1 MQASIRYGFLASVTL
16 YGVATA
22 ATCTSNL
29 LIDDFSRR
37 STSNNNLGGYTN
49 DDGSMRS
56 ITVQGTSLILTPVPP
71 ADGRLSPS
79 YYYENLPCTQAL
91 SEGYSAISFTMK
103 APSKG
108 SNFTLEI
115 QTSTSCGTSAY
126 TSDWQVVKDLT
137 GDLQTVTIPLSG
149 WRNPVTNLDAV
160 KAFNWATWT
169 SPTQGHG
176 DEQWQ
181 LGDIMFLRE
190 QLNYFSC
197 IGNGRNGNVYQLE
210 LTCVIGVI
218 HHVSELQQLFVDV
231 FGLCD
236 EHNYPH
242 IIHHKHLRVL
252 DCKQHKVV
260 FYDDLPFVDFYL
272 LIHLVH
278 LVHLIHLIHLV
289 HIQDIDNDLIL
300 HVVHNEHHLQ
310 VVHHNIVHPV
320 LQHQHLQINQHHHL
334 QVVHHNIV
342 HPVLQH
348 QHLQI
353 NQHHHLQD
361 LICIGT
367 NNSQID
373 HDQSPHPNA
382 THAHAAAAAHSACAQ
397 PAQAHS
403 DQEANLHFPE
413 LVLLMVDRV
422 EQYSVVQVEMSNNIS
437 FWPNGCLCLVAA
449 RRSLEFVIR
458 IMSLFASVWQAY
470 GPTPRSLI

>member
-1 MQASIRYGFLASVTL
+1 M
-16 YGVATA
+16 
-22 ATCTSNL
+22 
-29 LIDDFSRR
+29 
-37 STSNNNLGGYTN
+37 
-49 DDGSMRS
+49 
-56 ITVQGTSLILTPVPP
+56 
-71 ADGRLSPS
+71 AD
-79 YYYENLPCTQAL
+79 LPL
-91 SEGYSAISFTMK
+91 K
-103 APSKG
+103 
-108 SNFTLEI
+108 
-115 QTSTSCGTSAY
+115 
-126 TSDWQVVKDLT
+126 
-137 GDLQTVTIPLSG
+137 
-149 WRNPVTNLDAV
+149 
-160 KAFNWATWT
+160 
-169 SPTQGHG
+169 
-176 DEQWQ
+176 
-181 LGDIMFLRE
+181 
-190 QLNYFSC
+190 
-197 IGNGRNGNVYQLE
+197 
-210 LTCVIGVI
+210 
-218 HHVSELQQLFVDV
+218 
-231 FGLCD
+231 
-236 EHNYPH
+236 YPH

-300 HVVHNEHHLQ
+300 HVVHNE
-310 VVHHNIVHPV
+310 
-320 LQHQHLQINQHHHL
+320 HHL

-449 RRSLEFVIR
+449 
-458 IMSLFASVWQAY
+458 
-470 GPTPRSLI
+470 

>member
-1 MQASIRYGFLASVTL
+1 MQASIRYGLLASVTL

-91 SEGYSAISFTMK
+91 SEGYSAIFFTMK

-181 LGDIMFLRE
+181 LGDIMFVCGDAAE
-190 QLNYFSC
+190 PTQSATSS
-197 IGNGRNGNVYQLE
+197 GAAPSS
-210 LTCVIGVI
+210 TTASSASSSTTSAA
-218 HHVSELQQLFVDV
+218 SETAATETSTSSSSPASSESSTTSLSSSSSSSTSSGFVTST
-231 FGLCD
+231 
-236 EHNYPH
+236 
-242 IIHHKHLRVL
+242 IVL

-300 HVVHNEHHLQ
+300 HVVHNE
-310 VVHHNIVHPV
+310 
-320 LQHQHLQINQHHHL
+320 HHL

-449 RRSLEFVIR
+449 
-458 IMSLFASVWQAY
+458 
-470 GPTPRSLI
+470 